1 MNPTANPV
9 VSPVIALATWLSLL
23 PLSALLEGRAHLV
36 EAALLVTVVGII
48 GALGALL
55 GLGRGGTY
63 ASQVVGG
70 VAMLVWRGLMLGP
83 GDTGFLDT
91 FRALVQEGSATIAA
105 SAPPL
110 DATNGV
116 VFLILALTALVQL
129 VLELLVNVLEQPAW
143 SFAPLALGYV
153 VAGIAASE
161 ELTVPTFAVVAGSYV
176 LLLLVATG
184 IGEGHRAARASRSG
198 AFHLTRA
205 GLALLLTVGGVAGA
219 AAVQPLLPMGSKQ
232 PWQDTQSGP
241 IQLGDPTV
249 ALNENLRRPED
260 VPMFSYTT
268 STGAPSYFRTV
279 AMPDLTTDGVRLIP
293 MTLRNFGLSGAYSAP
308 GVPLEVEV
316 QMRAVPSEY
325 LPVPFAVDDFSADGV
340 WSYDPETLAVVATGA
355 DRQQQTVNLRY
366 TASSTVPSPS
376 PEELDAAEAGQGVD
390 PITTVVP
397 DVDPRVAELTR
408 QVVEGAGT
416 AGQKAQRI
424 QSFLRGDD
432 FEYSLDAPQTATLDV
447 VSSFLLE
454 DRYGYCIHFA
464 AGMMTMA
471 RIEGIPSRMAIG
483 FNSGTQQEDGSFLVT
498 SHNMHAWPELYFEGL
513 GWVAFEPTPA
523 VASPPS
529 YTDADPTGPSAPE
542 PSPSPSP
549 SPTNQSESPEDDP
562 QVPVPPT
569 TRPVSGAGDDAAWV
583 LPTVL
588 GLLGLAL
595 VAAAPLGIRT
605 AQARWRLRP
614 GQGPAELA
622 AGAWREVRATF
633 VDTGRDW
640 PDGSPGPASRAVAGS
655 VPEPELLRGIALAVE
670 RATFSREPVD
680 PTALPDQVQRL
691 RRALYAD
698 APWWARW
705 WPRSL
710 WGR

>member
-1 MNPTANPV
+1 MNFTANPI

-23 PLSALLEGRAHLV
+23 PLGALLNGSVHLV
-36 EAALLVTVVGII
+36 ETALLVTVVGIV

-55 GLGRGGTY
+55 ALRRGATY
-63 ASQVVGG
+63 ALQVAAGI
-70 VAMLVWRGLMLGP
+70 AMLAWRGLVLGP
-83 GDTGFLDT
+83 GDTDLPGT
-91 FRALVQEGSATIAA
+91 FQALVQEGAATIAA

-116 VFLILALTALVQL
+116 AFLVLALTALVQF

-143 SFAPLALGYV
+143 SFAPFALGYV
-153 VAGIAASE
+153 IAGIAAPE
-161 ELTVPTFAVVAGSYV
+161 ELTVPTFAMVAGSYV

-198 AFHLTRA
+198 AFHVVRA
-205 GLALLLTVGGVAGA
+205 ALALLLAAGAVAGA
-219 AAVQPLLPMGSKQ
+219 ALLQPLLPMGSKQ
-232 PWQDTQSGP
+232 PWQDAQSGP

-249 ALNENLRRPED
+249 ALNENLHRPED
-260 VPMFSYTT
+260 TPMFSYTT
-268 STGAPSYFRTV
+268 STGAPTYFRTV
-279 AMPDLTTDGVRLIP
+279 AMPDLTTDGVRLVP

-340 WSYDPETLAVVATGA
+340 WSYDPETLAIVATGA
-355 DRQQQTVNLRY
+355 ERQQQTVNLRY

-376 PEELDAAEAGQGVD
+376 REELDAAVAGSGVD
-390 PITTVVP
+390 PITSVVP
-397 DVDPRVAELTR
+397 EVDPRVVELTR
-408 QVVEGAGT
+408 QVVEGAET

-454 DRYGYCIHFA
+454 QRYGYCIHFA
-464 AGMMTMA
+464 AGMITMA

-498 SHNMHAWPELYFEGL
+498 SYNMHAWPELYFEGL
-513 GWVAFEPTPA
+513 GWVPFEPTPA

-529 YTDADPTGPSAPE
+529 YTDPDPTGPSAPE

-549 SPTNQSESPEDDP
+549 SPTNQSELPEEEP
-562 QVPVPPT
+562 QAPVPPT
-569 TRPVSGAGDDAAWV
+569 SRPVPGAGQDAGWV
-583 LPTVL
+583 WPTVL
-588 GLLGLAL
+588 GVLAL
-595 VAAAPLGIRT
+595 VLLAAAPFGLRT

-614 GQGPAELA
+614 GQGAAELA

-655 VPEPELLRGIALAVE
+655 VPEPDALRSIALTVE
-670 RATFSREPVD
+670 RATFSRESVD
-680 PTALPDQVQRL
+680 TTALPEQVQRL
-691 RRALYAD
+691 RRAFYDD